1 MALFVFIDSG
11 QLGNFTVEKISVVWI
26 EPKELLNPTVTP
38 FEDMRQ
44 YYEQYIIPLLQF

>member
-1 MALFVFIDSG
+1 MPNNTDLTFRE
-11 QLGNFTVEKISVVWI
+11 NRPEKISVVWI